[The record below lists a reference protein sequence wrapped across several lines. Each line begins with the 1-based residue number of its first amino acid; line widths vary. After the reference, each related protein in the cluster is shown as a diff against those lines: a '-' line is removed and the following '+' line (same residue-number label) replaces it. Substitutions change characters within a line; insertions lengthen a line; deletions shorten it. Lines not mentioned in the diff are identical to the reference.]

1 MFTTEQYF
9 SRNTIKRGK
18 NPVYRAGTGLEQG
31 PDMKYRVTH
40 REFSLLIGIA
50 VAIIVIFTL
59 WLKQKPAEADPSST
73 GMKSVPGMLIK
84 PANVV
89 AKKLQPLLQRTL
101 R

>member
-1 MFTTEQYF
+1 
-9 SRNTIKRGK
+9 
-18 NPVYRAGTGLEQG
+18 
-31 PDMKYRVTH
+31 MKYRVTH

-59 WLKQKPAEADPSST
+59 WLKQKPADADPAST

-84 PANVV
+84 PASVKVV
-89 AKKLQPLLQRTL
+89 VETLRPLLQRTL